1 MKSIYSSSKY
11 VSIGTAKS
19 NKKNHKSKNKTTTTT
34 ERSKTQKPQV
44 GRGEMAARNAILK
57 HLRINVVATR
67 TLNPTLSFTNLI
79 RRNFSEEVRGSFL
92 DKSEVSDRVVSVVK
106 NFQKIDPSKVLLI
119 NLFLFL
125 LLLLLFMMCVFMC
138 VFN

>member
-1 MKSIYSSSKY
+1 
-11 VSIGTAKS
+11 
-19 NKKNHKSKNKTTTTT
+19 
-34 ERSKTQKPQV
+34 
-44 GRGEMAARNAILK
+44 MAARNAILK